1 MSQPPATR
9 KKRNLIVNYVPGY
22 MEEEQLFALFAEC
35 GQIKSLRI
43 MRNPDGTGKGYGFV
57 EFYHS
62 ESAEKAIEQLDGLRL
77 GKKRLKVAFARP
89 GGSRDG
95 CNLFVKNLPMT
106 WDTSRLAE
114 EFSRYGELLEC
125 RVLSTSDSQSRRCGF
140 VRFNMPRNAQ
150 SAIANMNGY
159 IPPDGNFQ
167 IKVAPATKRYQQY
180 NQNPVGQSYQS
191 HQEQKQYGYPPV
203 QQQYDPSPVGQ
214 SYQPHQEQRQYGYP
228 PVQQQYQYEP
238 YRHRDYQPPQSR
250 EWNQQ
255 SDPNR
260 SQFPYQYQP
269 DLASLSQEE
278 EPFRPTSASPSRS
291 DQGVTLVQQS
301 LRSCNIVSEQYI
313 PEDQEESRSIVLT
326 NLPTF
331 LQEDHVKHL
340 CAKYGKVVKIN
351 IQRDNN
357 SNSLGCAEVVFDH
370 SNAKK
375 AALEGL
381 NGCVVWNKKIS
392 VN

>member
-1 MSQPPATR
+1 MSQSPAVR

-57 EFYHS
+57 EFYRS
-62 ESAEKAIEQLDGLRL
+62 ECAEKAIQQLDGLRL

-150 SAIANMNGY
+150 AAIANMNGY

-167 IKVAPATKRYQQY
+167 IKVAPATKRYQQ
-180 NQNPVGQSYQS
+180 QNRGGQSYAS
-191 HQEQKQYGYPPV
+191 HQEKNLYGGYLPV
-203 QQQYDPSPVGQ
+203 QKPQPKYHYDPYRSNE
-214 SYQPHQEQRQYGYP
+214 YQPS
-228 PVQQQYQYEP
+228 
-238 YRHRDYQPPQSR
+238 QPR

-255 SDPNR
+255 PDSNR
-260 SQFPYQYQP
+260 DQFPHQYQP
-269 DLASLSQEE
+269 GPMPQES
-278 EPFRPTSASPSRS
+278 PVHSFQPASPSSSPISSRS
-291 DQGVTLVQQS
+291 GRGVTLVQQS
-301 LRSCNIVSEQYI
+301 LESNNIVNEAFI
-313 PEDQEESRSIVLT
+313 TEDQDENSKRIVLT

-340 CAKYGKVVKIN
+340 CIKYGKVIKIN
-351 IQRDNN
+351 VQRDNN
-357 SNSLGCAEVVFDH
+357 ANSLGCAEVVFE
-370 SNAKK
+370 SSKARK

-381 NGCVVWNKKIS
+381 NGCVVCNKTLS
-392 VN
+392 VD

>member
-1 MSQPPATR
+1 MSQPPATP

-22 MEEEQLFALFAEC
+22 IDEEQLFALFAEC

-106 WDTSRLAE
+106 WDTSRLAK

-167 IKVAPATKRYQQY
+167 IKVAPATKRYQQQY
-180 NQNPVGQSYQS
+180 NQNRGGQPFQS
-191 HQEQKQYGYPPV
+191 HPEQNQYGFPHV
-203 QQQYDPSPVGQ
+203 QQP
-214 SYQPHQEQRQYGYP
+214 
-228 PVQQQYQYEP
+228 YQYHP
-238 YRHRDYQPPQSR
+238 FRNGDQRPPQSR

-255 SDPNR
+255 PDSNR

-269 DLASLSQEE
+269 ELAAASLFSQESAHS
-278 EPFRPTSASPSRS
+278 FRSNISSASSSRS
-291 DQGVTLVQQS
+291 NRLVQQS
-301 LRSCNIVSEQYI
+301 LESNNIVNEQYI
-313 PEDQEESRSIVLT
+313 PEDQDESSRTIVLT

-331 LQEDHVKHL
+331 LEEEHVKHL
-340 CAKYGKVVKIN
+340 CVKYGKVIKIN

-357 SNSLGCAEVVFDH
+357 ANSLGCAEVIFDH
-370 SNAKK
+370 SNAKR

-381 NGCVVWNKKIS
+381 NGCVVWNKKLS
-392 VN
+392 VNWDLSSLC